1 MWLEWQKTKKSR
13 TSLKSIPVVFYLN
26 DNEEEEVIIWEELLL
41 WTTHSLKNLMLVAG
55 SWSELSEQPVISSS
69 AVTQYYCSSFM
80 WNCTQ
85 KYLWFPS
92 APFIL
97 ETFWC
102 PWRMLLFA
110 SFPYSLSSVV
120 LTGISYILRLSEN
133 TRDCWEPFWPG
144 YLPENILLNT
154 EIAASE
160 MNAATPSYLCFGWNS
175 QVPWR
180 YLLCLS
186 GWESRK

>member
-1 MWLEWQKTKKSR
+1 MTEDQEVRDFS
-13 TSLKSIPVVFYLN
+13 
-26 DNEEEEVIIWEELLL
+26 EEHSHGVLLL
-41 WTTHSLKNLMLVAG
+41 KWWWRGGSDNMGGTPIVNYSQFKKPDDACCRQLDWTFRTASDT
-55 SWSELSEQPVISSS
+55 IICRF
-69 AVTQYYCSSFM
+69 TQYYCSSFT

-85 KYLWFPS
+85 KYLWFPPV
-92 APFIL
+92 PFIL

-102 PWRMLLFA
+102 AWRILIFA
-110 SFPYSLSSVV
+110 PFPYSLFSVV
-120 LTGISYILRLSEN
+120 LAGNSYILRLSEN
-133 TRDCWEPFWPG
+133 TGDCWEPFWPG
-144 YLPENILLNT
+144 YLPENILLNI